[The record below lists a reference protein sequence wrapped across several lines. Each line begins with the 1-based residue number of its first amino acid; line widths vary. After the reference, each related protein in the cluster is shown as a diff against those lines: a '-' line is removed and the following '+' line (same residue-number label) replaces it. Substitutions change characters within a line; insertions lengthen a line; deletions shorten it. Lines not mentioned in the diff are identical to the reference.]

1 MIEIEN
7 EKLVPAYLAK
17 HAREFCKTVG
27 AIDIRNI
34 CTLGDGDY
42 RIMYNSKVSYHAD
55 NAGGAHGKD
64 TNDK

>member
-7 EKLVPAYLAK
+7 EKLVPAHLAK
-17 HAREFCKTVG
+17 HAREFCQTVG

-42 RIMYNSKVSYHAD
+42 RIMYNIKEEDKIIMKAIILKAPSK
-55 NAGGAHGKD
+55 
-64 TNDK
+64 

>member
-27 AIDIRNI
+27 AQIIRSI
-34 CTLGDGDY
+34 
-42 RIMYNSKVSYHAD
+42 IESEIK
-55 NAGGAHGKD
+55 
-64 TNDK
+64 

>member
-17 HAREFCKTVG
+17 HAREFCNTVG
-27 AIDIRNI
+27 AINIRNI

-42 RIMYNSKVSYHAD
+42 RIMYNIKEDKIIMKAIILKAPSK
-55 NAGGAHGKD
+55 
-64 TNDK
+64 